1 MEKALQQI
9 LEKLTNIDSRLSN
22 LEKGQEVLHA
32 DVSGLQEG
40 QARLEKG
47 QEALRADV
55 TGLQQGQDALRADVT
70 GLQQGQDAQGQE
82 LKALRS
88 DVARLEKG
96 QQRLEVRLEHEVIEK
111 VKVLFDAHSLYLDFF
126 ESIKDSQAR
135 TEESLELVYRR
146 LIELDNRQISQER
159 ELRLLRVRKDT

>member
-22 LEKGQEVLHA
+22 LEKGQEALHA

-47 QEALRADV
+47 QEVLRMDV
-55 TGLQQGQDALRADVT
+55 TGLQEGQARLEK
-70 GLQQGQDAQGQE
+70 GQE
-82 LKALRS
+82 VLRT
-88 DVARLEKG
+88 DVGRLEKG
-96 QQRLEVRLEHEVIEK
+96 QQRLELRLEHEVIEK